1 MVCLY
6 TVLSYTTLWDTTKR
20 IREWQFS
27 GLMAKGWMES
37 ARTVATCSQM
47 SAIGVSGYMA
57 AAGLCMRAVL
67 TSTSSSRE
75 RQRLNM
81 KRKVG
86 NDYRDK
92 RRQGC

>member
-1 MVCLY
+1 
-6 TVLSYTTLWDTTKR
+6 
-20 IREWQFS
+20 
-27 GLMAKGWMES
+27 MAKVLDDEVS
-37 ARTVATCSQM
+37 ANRS
-47 SAIGVSGYMA
+47 YMFTDERNWRF
-57 AAGLCMRAVL
+57 GLHGGGRFVYMRAVL